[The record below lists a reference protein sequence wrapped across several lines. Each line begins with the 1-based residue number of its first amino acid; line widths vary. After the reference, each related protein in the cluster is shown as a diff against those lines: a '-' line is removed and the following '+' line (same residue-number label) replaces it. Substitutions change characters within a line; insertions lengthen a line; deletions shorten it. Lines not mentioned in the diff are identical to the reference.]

1 MSNTDPLHGWQPSAV
16 AAAGGGGGLWNGIEN
31 LIIRAG
37 GQGEEH
43 TVQSTV
49 ENVKL
54 CSPWIIMS
62 TSHQTCCSHQVLLDN
77 FMIELTERTVC
88 HFDVS
93 TTSGKENTR
102 DLNFLGKI
110 WLIARNVQ
118 IPQNCDL
125 NPIFLGG
132 RSQYWPGDGG
142 EEACD
147 DVFSRQDDPQS
158 RLVECPMFKYSWDS
172 WILSVF

>member
-1 MSNTDPLHGWQPSAV
+1 MS
-16 AAAGGGGGLWNGIEN
+16 LWRYHH
-31 LIIRAG
+31 LR
-37 GQGEEH
+37 QGEY
-43 TVQSTV
+43 
-49 ENVKL
+49 KRF
-54 CSPWIIMS
+54 
-62 TSHQTCCSHQVLLDN
+62 N
-77 FMIELTERTVC
+77 F
-88 HFDVS
+88 FW
-93 TTSGKENTR
+93 
-102 DLNFLGKI
+102 KI

-142 EEACD
+142 EEASD